1 MYEKIIDIP
10 KYKVK
15 IPIEGNKFDEFEGE
29 YYFID
34 FTNITRVNC
43 ACIAHEKENKPNYRD
58 LLMKMLSSKILEL
71 SIEARS
77 DLRRLL
83 SASCQ
88 STTSLVGLQSDTNI
102 MAGV

>member
-1 MYEKIIDIP
+1 
-10 KYKVK
+10 
-15 IPIEGNKFDEFEGE
+15 FEGE

-77 DLRRLL
+77 DLRNKLAYYYLRIPDLDKMDK
-83 SASCQ
+83 S
-88 STTSLVGLQSDTNI
+88 
-102 MAGV
+102 